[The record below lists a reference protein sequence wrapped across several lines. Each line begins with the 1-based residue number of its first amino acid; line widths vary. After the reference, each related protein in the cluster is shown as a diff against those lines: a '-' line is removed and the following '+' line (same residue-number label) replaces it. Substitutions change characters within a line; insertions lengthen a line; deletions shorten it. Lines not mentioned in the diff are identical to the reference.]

1 MGDCGAGS
9 SPVTESQGTS
19 WTKRDVTASPGL
31 VLDPSNLV
39 LQTCGFALVQI
50 LILSNLSLAE
60 KASAEASEAV
70 CCLND
75 ISACLCNTG
84 WRSTCRPKEDLW
96 DFTLWKILRQT
107 VDEGS
112 GHKSDPLRPTK
123 DTLENVPTASLVL

>member
-1 MGDCGAGS
+1 M
-9 SPVTESQGTS
+9 TESRGTF
-19 WTKRDVTASPGL
+19 WTGHDVTALPGL

-39 LQTCGFALVQI
+39 LQTCGFVLVSI

-60 KASAEASEAV
+60 KATAEAGEAV

-84 WRSTCRPKEDLW
+84 WRSSCRPKEDLW
-96 DFTLWKILRQT
+96 DFTLWKRLRQT

-112 GHKSDPLRPTK
+112 GHKSVPLGPTK
-123 DTLENVPTASLVL
+123 DTLEIVPTASLCL

>member
-1 MGDCGAGS
+1 MGPHAAGS
-9 SPVTESQGTS
+9 RPVTESRGTS
-19 WTKRDVTASPGL
+19 WAGRDVTASPGL

-39 LQTCGFALVQI
+39 LQTCGFVLVSI

-60 KASAEASEAV
+60 KTAAEAGEAV

-84 WRSTCRPKEDLW
+84 WRSSCRPKEDLW
-96 DFTLWKILRQT
+96 DLTLWKRLSQT

-112 GHKSDPLRPTK
+112 RHKSDPLRPTK
-123 DTLENVPTASLVL
+123 DTLENVPTASLPL